1 MDAAKAAPK
10 APDVIS
16 RQYIPIYGSVTTADI
31 AESVKA
37 LLAETEDGARVVL
50 GADDVKI
57 VRTEEGSDAETDRF
71 KTLGEF
77 QVEVQ
82 VKGGGAVTKTVHIKA
97 QEDEAQA
104 IKAQES

>member
-10 APDVIS
+10 APAVIN
-16 RQYIPIYGSVTTADI
+16 RQPIPIYGSVTTADI

-57 VRTEEGSDAETDRF
+57 VRTEEESDAETDRF

-77 QVEVQ
+77 QVEIQ
-82 VKGGGAVTKTVHIKA
+82 VKGGGTVTRTVNIKA
-97 QEDEAQA
+97 QKGD
-104 IKAQES
+104 AQESKAQDS